1 MVLTKPNH
9 HVQEDHRSI
18 VEDEDAYYG
27 EEIEDDNRDGMVI
40 VLCINY
46 NDFYFV
52 GFLFLF
58 IFPSFHWFEF
68 NLIDSRW
75 EKERLYQI
83 RVETG
88 SR

>member
-1 MVLTKPNH
+1 M
-9 HVQEDHRSI
+9 QEDHRSI

-52 GFLFLF
+52 GFLFF
-58 IFPSFHWFEF
+58 TSFYWFEF

>member
-1 MVLTKPNH
+1 MVLTKPKH

-52 GFLFLF
+52 GFLFLLIWIQF
-58 IFPSFHWFEF
+58 DWFKV
-68 NLIDSRW
+68 R
-75 EKERLYQI
+75 KR
-83 RVETG
+83 ETLPN
-88 SR
+88 

>member
-1 MVLTKPNH
+1 MVLTKPKH

-52 GFLFLF
+52 GFLFF
-58 IFPSFHWFEF
+58 TSFYWFEF

-75 EKERLYQI
+75 EKERFYQI